1 MNKDNKNPVTKSN
14 PPFPHK
20 GCGVAGSRRH
30 RKKTKGSAT
39 AGKIKGGGCNAN
51 WRQRGVCRVSR
62 SYKWGD
68 YDALVATLGKA
79 KSK

>member
-1 MNKDNKNPVTKSN
+1 MSESKTKVTVAR

-20 GCGVAGSRRH
+20 GCGIPFSRRV

-39 AGKIKGGGCNAN
+39 AGKIKGSGCNAN
-51 WRQRGVCRVSR
+51 WRQKGLCRVSR
-62 SYKWGD
+62 SYKWKD
-68 YDALVATLGKA
+68 YLTILGTLGKA